1 MFGSF
6 NNSPFLCGMEI
17 NITTELKKNDYGTW
31 DIIISENGKY
41 ITTTL
46 VRTKTQATQLSKS
59 KKRLME
65 QIKIGK
71 IFQETNMNAGIDPYL
86 PF

>member
-6 NNSPFLCGMEI
+6 NYSPFLCGMEI
-17 NITTELKKNDYGTW
+17 NITTEIKKNDYGTW

-71 IFQETNMNAGIDPYL
+71 IFHETNMNGGVDADL

>member
-1 MFGSF
+1 
-6 NNSPFLCGMEI
+6 MEI
-17 NITTELKKNDYGTW
+17 NITTELKQNVCGTW

-71 IFQETNMNAGIDPYL
+71 IFQETNMNAGVDADL

>member
-1 MFGSF
+1 
-6 NNSPFLCGMEI
+6 MENI
-17 NITTELKKNDYGTW
+17 ITTEIKKNDYGTW
-31 DIIISENGKY
+31 EVIISENGKY
-41 ITTTL
+41 ITNTS

-71 IFQETNMNAGIDPYL
+71 IFHETNMNGGFDPEL